1 MSPHFFVVI
10 MEYLNRALY
19 IMQLDP
25 DFNHHAKYE
34 KLNIVNLSFP
44 ELMMSAFNKF
54 TVSTGMRINPSKC
67 HVFFGGVD
75 ANTKQDIINLT
86 NFVEGSLPFK
96 YFVVPLTCKKLSIH
110 HYMKLVY
117 KIVIRIRHWSTN
129 LLSMQ
134 SCSAYKE
141 CGICHCKL
149 LDAMFP
155 YPPSCYA

>member
-1 MSPHFFVVI
+1 MSPRFFIVI
-10 MEYLNRALY
+10 MEYLNIALY

-44 ELMMSAFNKF
+44 DDVLLFSREDTRSIELMMSAFNKF
-54 TVSTGMRINPSKC
+54 TASTGMRINPGKC
-67 HVFFGGVD
+67 NVFFGGVD

-86 NFVEGSLPFK
+86 NFVEGFLPFK
-96 YFVVPLTCKKLSIH
+96 YFVVPLTYKKLSIH

-129 LLSMQ
+129 LLS
-134 SCSAYKE
+134 
-141 CGICHCKL
+141 
-149 LDAMFP
+149 
-155 YPPSCYA
+155 YAVVFSL